1 MRKNN
6 KIMKNKKIKHRIDD
20 RTGKIITNDEY
31 LRNIKSNSEK
41 YNITISD
48 EVKRILDIPIDENE
62 SELN

>member
-1 MRKNN
+1 
-6 KIMKNKKIKHRIDD
+6 MKNKKIKHRIDD

>member
-1 MRKNN
+1 MS
-6 KIMKNKKIKHRIDD
+6 KKIIHRIDD

-48 EVKRILDIPIDENE
+48 EVKRILDIPIDDDNKEVV
-62 SELN
+62 